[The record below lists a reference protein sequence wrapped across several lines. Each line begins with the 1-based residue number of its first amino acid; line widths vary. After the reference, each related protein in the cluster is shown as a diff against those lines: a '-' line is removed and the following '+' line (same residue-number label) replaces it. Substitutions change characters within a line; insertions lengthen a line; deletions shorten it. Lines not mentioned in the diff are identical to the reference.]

1 MKKELNLNNTKKEL
15 KELNFNNM
23 KKEIN
28 RPDAALKTV
37 GAPTTEEKV
46 MTVLFSKAAHY
57 FDPGEPLVIEPIF
70 NNDGK
75 FIGSLG
81 YIVWVMGD
89 ELNVDPI
96 IFDMDVD
103 CDLAKMW
110 SDFVS
115 TKFLEMVCNY
125 NGCLYYISADSRDKM
140 LDFVY
145 EKYSEMLQP
154 TVENILRI
162 LGLSRKSNNKHHLD
176 SGGDIAVIRK
186 VKNQIFS
193 NAVSQWFSEQYD
205 KLRQSFRQPIQPKK
219 NRGMK
224 L

>member
-1 MKKELNLNNTKKEL
+1 MKKELN
-15 KELNFNNM
+15 ELNFNNM

-46 MTVLFSKAAHY
+46 MTVLMSKAAHY
-57 FDPGEPLVIEPIF
+57 FDPGEPLVIEPFF

-75 FIGSLG
+75 YIGTLG

-89 ELNVDPI
+89 VLNVDSI
-96 IFDMDVD
+96 VFDMDVD
-103 CDLAKMW
+103 CELARMW

-125 NGCLYYISADSRDKM
+125 NGGLYYISADSHDKM
-140 LDFVY
+140 MDFVY
-145 EKYSEMLQP
+145 EKFGEMIQP

-162 LGLSRKSNNKHHLD
+162 LGLSRKSNNY
-176 SGGDIAVIRK
+176 
-186 VKNQIFS
+186 NQI
-193 NAVSQWFSEQYD
+193 NNI
-205 KLRQSFRQPIQPKK
+205 K
-219 NRGMK
+219 
-224 L
+224 